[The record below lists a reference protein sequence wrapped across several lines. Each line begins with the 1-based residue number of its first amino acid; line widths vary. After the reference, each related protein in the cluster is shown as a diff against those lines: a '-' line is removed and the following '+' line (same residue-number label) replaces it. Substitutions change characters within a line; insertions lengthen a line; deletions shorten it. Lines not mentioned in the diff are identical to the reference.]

1 MLVRTAKSSF
11 LIVRYFKTAT
21 RECSG
26 GIVGSSPTKNTPL
39 GNGLCD
45 FFTPITQLVEYVA
58 HNDKVGGSIPSWST
72 NEKF

>member
-1 MLVRTAKSSF
+1 MLYQTYRTAKSSF

-26 GIVGSSPTKNTPL
+26 GLVGSSPTKNIPL

-45 FFTPITQLVEYVA
+45 FY
-58 HNDKVGGSIPSWST
+58 K
-72 NEKF
+72 K